1 MEVFGFDHENT
12 KPTNGCGPWSPF
24 LRFSCET
31 VLSAPLRYLQWEQ
44 SMSRQNKTNK
54 TNYTQRGR
62 LTPDDMARER
72 MNQDRITGRA
82 KGNVAEKGRASA
94 GRAPSRPRSVPEE
107 RD

>member
-1 MEVFGFDHENT
+1 
-12 KPTNGCGPWSPF
+12 
-24 LRFSCET
+24 
-31 VLSAPLRYLQWEQ
+31 
-44 SMSRQNKTNK
+44 MSRQNKTNK

-72 MNQDRITGRA
+72 LNQDRITGRA

>member
-1 MEVFGFDHENT
+1 M
-12 KPTNGCGPWSPF
+12 
-24 LRFSCET
+24 
-31 VLSAPLRYLQWEQ
+31 EQ

-54 TNYTQRGR
+54 NNYTQRGR

-82 KGNVAEKGRASA
+82 KGNVAEKGRSS
-94 GRAPSRPRSVPEE
+94 GERAPSRPRSAPEE